1 MSISKVG
8 ESSLRKSFQVDL
20 MLILFIQDIK
30 ATYDPS
36 TSISMTASQYLNSN
50 LTICYRTMP
59 YTHEDGRLRPDLRLG
74 ESDPSVRK
82 VAAVVLWFQHMA
94 GLPSVL

>member
-1 MSISKVG
+1 
-8 ESSLRKSFQVDL
+8 
-20 MLILFIQDIK
+20 MLFKDVM
-30 ATYDPS
+30 ATCDPS
-36 TSISMTASQYLNSN
+36 TLSISMSASQHLNST

-82 VAAVVLWFQHMA
+82 VASVVLWFHRTA
-94 GLPSVL
+94 GLPFAL